1 MSYETPSRWRYA
13 TFATVLVACI
23 SFVTAFM
30 IRGGDQGG
38 LFFVFTMPLF
48 LVTTVFAARWQTVVG
63 QIILIAGT
71 LAYSGWVSC
80 RYAVMPPLSADA
92 LVAMQIMF
100 VGLYAAPVLG
110 ILWWIGHCVDRRLS
124 NPRRSHKTLKSVPL
138 LRVPVE
144 SPASQALAAPQHT
157 IGIAWVLVI
166 GVCGENRTA
175 LKEKT
180 LQSSTLT
187 RTCLHVLKNVP

>member
-1 MSYETPSRWRYA
+1 MSYETPSRWRYV

-30 IRGGDQGG
+30 IRGGEQGG

-48 LVTTVFAARWQTVVG
+48 FVASIPAARWQTGVG

-71 LAYSGWVSC
+71 LAYSGWVG
-80 RYAVMPPLSADA
+80 YWFAVMPPLSADA

-110 ILWWIGHCVDRRLS
+110 VLWWIGHCVERRVS
-124 NPRRSHKTLKSVPL
+124 KARRFQRH
-138 LRVPVE
+138 R
-144 SPASQALAAPQHT
+144 
-157 IGIAWVLVI
+157 
-166 GVCGENRTA
+166 NRD
-175 LKEKT
+175 L
-180 LQSSTLT
+180 
-187 RTCLHVLKNVP
+187 